1 MASVTTS
8 TRKKTVLTIKEK
20 YTALKDLEKG
30 LSKKAIAEK
39 FNVPKNTLTYWIK
52 NKHDIIQKYETGQLG
67 AKRQKLSVGK
77 HDSID
82 KAVYKWFM
90 NARERNVPIGGYII
104 REKALDFAKELNIT
118 DFKAS
123 DGWLD
128 RWKNRHN
135 VVFRAISGE
144 ERSCTEEMTASW
156 AQTHLPTILSRYDL
170 RDIYNA
176 DEFGLFYQQ
185 LPTKSFHLK
194 GERCAGGKF
203 SKVRLTGLAA
213 GNAAGEKLPMFVIGK
228 AEKPR
233 CFKGVTSLPCQYKP
247 QRKSWMDS
255 EIFSDYVRKLDTKF
269 DAEGRKIVLIIDN
282 CPAHPNVD
290 NLKAIQLVF
299 LPPNTTSKTQ
309 PMDQG
314 VIRALKAFYRT
325 NVVRRQIKYV
335 DEGKTTPKINILQA
349 MRMLV
354 KSWDAI
360 SINTVK
366 NCFRKAGISQ
376 ETQVASINEEDDPF
390 KLLQQNVDE
399 LKSRDLVDENLTV
412 DDYVDI
418 DFQVTTSETSAMTD
432 QEILDSILIN
442 DLAEEEEEETEEES
456 SDVPPEKPKLAEVAH
471 AIDLLERWSLFDKNG
486 GEMRKSLSLISKR
499 FDKHSFES
507 KKQSQIPDFFKT
519 S

>member
-1 MASVTTS
+1 
-8 TRKKTVLTIKEK
+8 
-20 YTALKDLEKG
+20 
-30 LSKKAIAEK
+30 
-39 FNVPKNTLTYWIK
+39 
-52 NKHDIIQKYETGQLG
+52 
-67 AKRQKLSVGK
+67 
-77 HDSID
+77 
-82 KAVYKWFM
+82 M

-176 DEFGLFYQQ
+176 DEFFYQQ

-194 GERCAGGKF
+194 DERCPGGKF
-203 SKVRLTGLAA
+203 SKVRLTGLGA

-228 AEKPR
+228 AEKLR
-233 CFKGVTSLPCQYKP
+233 CFKGVKSLPCQYKP
-247 QRKSWMDS
+247 RRKSWMDS
-255 EIFSDYVRKLDTKF
+255 EISSDYVRKLDTKF

-299 LPPNTTSKTQ
+299 LSPNTTSKTQ

-325 NVVRRQIKYV
+325 NVVGRQIKYV

-349 MRMLV
+349 MCMLV

-366 NCFRKAGISQ
+366 NCFRKTGISQ

-412 DDYVDI
+412 DDYVGI
-418 DFQVTTSETSAMTD
+418 DFQVTTSETSAMTG

-442 DLAEEEEEETEEES
+442 DLAEEEEEEEETEEES
-456 SDVPPEKPKLAEVAH
+456 SDVSPEKPKLAEVAH

-507 KKQSQIPDFFKT
+507 KKQSQISDFFKT

>member
-1 MASVTTS
+1 MASVKTS

-30 LSKKAIAEK
+30 LSKKAITEK
-39 FNVPKNTLTYWIK
+39 FNVPKNTLTCWIK

-67 AKRQKLSVGK
+67 AKRQKLSVVK
-77 HDSID
+77 HKSID

-90 NARERNVPIGGYII
+90 DARERNVPIGGYII

-135 VVFRAISGE
+135 VVFRAISGG

-156 AQTHLPTILSRYDL
+156 AQTHLPTILPRYDL

-176 DEFGLFYQQ
+176 DEFYQQ

-194 GERCAGGKF
+194 GEWCAGEKF
-203 SKVRLTGLAA
+203 SKVRLTGLEA
-213 GNAAGEKLPMFVIGK
+213 GNATGEKLPMFVIGK

-282 CPAHPNVD
+282 CPAHPNAD
-290 NLKAIQLVF
+290 NLKAIQLLF
-299 LPPNTTSKTQ
+299 LPPNATSKTQ

-325 NVVRRQIKYV
+325 NVVRRQFKYV
-335 DEGKTTPKINILQA
+335 DEDKTTPEINILQA
-349 MRMLV
+349 MHMLV
-354 KSWDAI
+354 KSWGAI

-376 ETQVASINEEDDPF
+376 ETQVASNNEEDEPF
-390 KLLQQNVDE
+390 RLLQQNVDE
-399 LKSRDLVDENLTV
+399 LKSCDLVDENLTV

-418 DFQVTTSETSAMTD
+418 DFQFTTSETSAMTD

-442 DLAEEEEEETEEES
+442 DLAEEEEEETEEDS

-486 GEMRKSLSLISKR
+486 GEIRKSLSLISKR

>member
-1 MASVTTS
+1 MVSVTTS

-39 FNVPKNTLTYWIK
+39 FNVPNTFTYWIK

-67 AKRQKLSVGK
+67 AKKQKLSVGK

-104 REKALDFAKELNIT
+104 REKALDFAKELKIT
-118 DFKAS
+118 DFEAA

-128 RWKNRHN
+128 RWKNKHN

-144 ERSCTEEMTASW
+144 EKSCTEEMTASW
-156 AQTHLPTILSRYDL
+156 AQAYLPTILSRYDL

-203 SKVRLTGLAA
+203 SKVHLTGLAV
-213 GNAAGEKLPMFVIGK
+213 GNAAGEKLPMFAIGK

-233 CFKGVTSLPCQYKP
+233 CFKGVISLPCQYKP

-255 EIFSDYVRKLDTKF
+255 EIFSDYLRKLDTKF
-269 DAEGRKIVLIIDN
+269 DAEGIKIVLIIDN
-282 CPAHPNVD
+282 CPAYPNVD

-299 LPPNTTSKTQ
+299 
-309 PMDQG
+309 
-314 VIRALKAFYRT
+314 
-325 NVVRRQIKYV
+325 
-335 DEGKTTPKINILQA
+335 
-349 MRMLV
+349 
-354 KSWDAI
+354 
-360 SINTVK
+360 
-366 NCFRKAGISQ
+366 
-376 ETQVASINEEDDPF
+376 
-390 KLLQQNVDE
+390 
-399 LKSRDLVDENLTV
+399 
-412 DDYVDI
+412 
-418 DFQVTTSETSAMTD
+418 
-432 QEILDSILIN
+432 
-442 DLAEEEEEETEEES
+442 
-456 SDVPPEKPKLAEVAH
+456 
-471 AIDLLERWSLFDKNG
+471 
-486 GEMRKSLSLISKR
+486 
-499 FDKHSFES
+499 
-507 KKQSQIPDFFKT
+507 
-519 S
+519 

>member
-39 FNVPKNTLTYWIK
+39 FNVPKNTSTYWVK

-77 HDSID
+77 HDSVD

-90 NARERNVPIGGYII
+90 NARERNVPIGGYTI
-104 REKALDFAKELNIT
+104 REKALDFAKELNFT

-123 DGWLD
+123 YGWLD

-135 VVFRAISGE
+135 VVFRAISDK

-170 RDIYNA
+170 RNIYNA

-185 LPTKSFHLK
+185 LPTKSLHLK

-213 GNAAGEKLPMFVIGK
+213 GNAAGEKLSMFVVGK

-309 PMDQG
+309 PVDQG

-325 NVVRRQIKYV
+325 NVARRQIKYV

-354 KSWDAI
+354 KSWDTI

-366 NCFRKAGISQ
+366 NCFRKAGI
-376 ETQVASINEEDDPF
+376 
-390 KLLQQNVDE
+390 
-399 LKSRDLVDENLTV
+399 
-412 DDYVDI
+412 
-418 DFQVTTSETSAMTD
+418 
-432 QEILDSILIN
+432 
-442 DLAEEEEEETEEES
+442 
-456 SDVPPEKPKLAEVAH
+456 
-471 AIDLLERWSLFDKNG
+471 
-486 GEMRKSLSLISKR
+486 
-499 FDKHSFES
+499 
-507 KKQSQIPDFFKT
+507 
-519 S
+519 

>member
-1 MASVTTS
+1 MYLNLSLGNHVTS
-8 TRKKTVLTIKEK
+8 SAVDIK
-20 YTALKDLEKG
+20 
-30 LSKKAIAEK
+30 
-39 FNVPKNTLTYWIK
+39 NWIK

-90 NARERNVPIGGYII
+90 NARERNVLIGGYII

-156 AQTHLPTILSRYDL
+156 AQTHLPTIMSRY
-170 RDIYNA
+170 DIYNA

-194 GERCAGGKF
+194 GERCDGGKF
-203 SKVRLTGLAA
+203 SEVRLTGLAT

-247 QRKSWMDS
+247 QRKPWMDS
-255 EIFSDYVRKLDTKF
+255 EIFSDNVRKLDTKF

-290 NLKAIQLVF
+290 HLKAIQLVF
-299 LPPNTTSKTQ
+299 LPSNTTSKTQ

-335 DEGKTTPKINILQA
+335 NEGKTTPKINILQA

-399 LKSRDLVDENLTV
+399 LKSRDLVDENLTL
-412 DDYVDI
+412 DDYIDI
-418 DFQVTTSETSAMTD
+418 DFQVTTSKTSAMTD

-442 DLAEEEEEETEEES
+442 NLAEEEEEEDTEEES

-471 AIDLLERWSLFDKNG
+471 AIDLLECWSLFDKNG
-486 GEMRKSLSLISKR
+486 GEMRKSLSLISKK

>member
-1 MASVTTS
+1 
-8 TRKKTVLTIKEK
+8 
-20 YTALKDLEKG
+20 
-30 LSKKAIAEK
+30 
-39 FNVPKNTLTYWIK
+39 
-52 NKHDIIQKYETGQLG
+52 
-67 AKRQKLSVGK
+67 
-77 HDSID
+77 
-82 KAVYKWFM
+82 M

-104 REKALDFAKELNIT
+104 REKALD
-118 DFKAS
+118 
-123 DGWLD
+123 LD

-135 VVFRAISGE
+135 VVFRAISGK
-144 ERSCTEEMTASW
+144 ERSSTEEMTASW
-156 AQTHLPTILSRYDL
+156 AQTHLPTILSRYVL

-203 SKVRLTGLAA
+203 GKVRLTGLVA

-228 AEKPR
+228 AEKLR
-233 CFKGVTSLPCQYKP
+233 CFKDVTSLPCHYKP

-282 CPAHPNVD
+282 CPANPNVD

-309 PMDQG
+309 PMDRV

-335 DEGKTTPKINILQA
+335 DEGKTTPKINTLQA

-360 SINTVK
+360 SSNTVK

-376 ETQVASINEEDDPF
+376 ETQVASINEEDGPF

-399 LKSRDLVDENLTV
+399 LKSHDLVDENLTV

-442 DLAEEEEEETEEES
+442 DLAEVEEEETEEES

-486 GEMRKSLSLISKR
+486 GEMRKSLSLISKI

-507 KKQSQIPDFFKT
+507 KKQSQIPEFFKT
-519 S
+519 SYVTRFSFVIFCRLALLKTCSNRIPNFHFLYYGLVLPRFFVL

>member
-8 TRKKTVLTIKEK
+8 TRKKTVLTIKEN
-20 YTALKDLEKG
+20 YTALRDLEKG

-39 FNVPKNTLTYWIK
+39 VNVSKNTLTYWIK
-52 NKHDIIQKYETGQLG
+52 NNHDIIQKYKTGQLG

-77 HDSID
+77 HNSID

-104 REKALDFAKELNIT
+104 REKALDFAKELNIIVS
-118 DFKAS
+118 KAS

-128 RWKNRHN
+128 WWKNRHN

-194 GERCAGGKF
+194 GERCAGEKF

-233 CFKGVTSLPCQYKP
+233 CFKGVTSLPCEYKT

-255 EIFSDYVRKLDTKF
+255 EILSDYVRKLDTKF
-269 DAEGRKIVLIIDN
+269 DAQGRKIVLIIDN

-290 NLKAIQLVF
+290 NLKAIQLAF

-309 PMDQG
+309 PMDQE

-325 NVVRRQIKYV
+325 NVVRRQIKFV
-335 DEGKTTPKINILQA
+335 DEGKTTPKIDILQA

-366 NCFRKAGISQ
+366 NSFRKAGISQ
-376 ETQVASINEEDDPF
+376 ET
-390 KLLQQNVDE
+390 
-399 LKSRDLVDENLTV
+399 
-412 DDYVDI
+412 
-418 DFQVTTSETSAMTD
+418 
-432 QEILDSILIN
+432 
-442 DLAEEEEEETEEES
+442 
-456 SDVPPEKPKLAEVAH
+456 
-471 AIDLLERWSLFDKNG
+471 
-486 GEMRKSLSLISKR
+486 
-499 FDKHSFES
+499 
-507 KKQSQIPDFFKT
+507 
-519 S
+519 

>member
-1 MASVTTS
+1 
-8 TRKKTVLTIKEK
+8 
-20 YTALKDLEKG
+20 
-30 LSKKAIAEK
+30 
-39 FNVPKNTLTYWIK
+39 
-52 NKHDIIQKYETGQLG
+52 
-67 AKRQKLSVGK
+67 
-77 HDSID
+77 
-82 KAVYKWFM
+82 
-90 NARERNVPIGGYII
+90 
-104 REKALDFAKELNIT
+104 
-118 DFKAS
+118 
-123 DGWLD
+123 
-128 RWKNRHN
+128 
-135 VVFRAISGE
+135 
-144 ERSCTEEMTASW
+144 
-156 AQTHLPTILSRYDL
+156 
-170 RDIYNA
+170 
-176 DEFGLFYQQ
+176 
-185 LPTKSFHLK
+185 
-194 GERCAGGKF
+194 
-203 SKVRLTGLAA
+203 
-213 GNAAGEKLPMFVIGK
+213 MFVIGK

-255 EIFSDYVRKLDTKF
+255 EIFSDYARKLDTKF

-309 PMDQG
+309 SMDQG

-325 NVVRRQIKYV
+325 NVVRSQIKYV
-335 DEGKTTPKINILQA
+335 DEGKTTSKINILQA

-354 KSWDAI
+354 KSWDTI

-376 ETQVASINEEDDPF
+376 ETQVASINEVDDPF

-412 DDYVDI
+412 DDYVDT

-442 DLAEEEEEETEEES
+442 NLAEEEEETEEES
-456 SDVPPEKPKLAEVAH
+456 SDAPPEKPKLAEVAH
-471 AIDLLERWSLFDKNG
+471 AIDLLERWSLFNKNG

-499 FDKHSFES
+499 LDKHSFES

-519 S
+519 SLVTRFSFAIFCRLALLKTCSNRIPNFHFLYYGLVLPCFFCPMKN